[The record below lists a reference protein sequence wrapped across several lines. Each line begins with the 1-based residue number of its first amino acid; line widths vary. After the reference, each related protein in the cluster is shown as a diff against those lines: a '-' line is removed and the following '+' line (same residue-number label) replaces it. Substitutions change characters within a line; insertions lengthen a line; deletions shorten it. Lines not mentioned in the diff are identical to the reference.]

1 MSAGFATHLVRGWV
15 ATYTSGLP
23 AETRRA
29 RADEIESDLWS
40 QDEDAQAIGRS
51 ARSTTVEMLTR
62 LVLGIPADVAWR
74 LDQGGLADQHIAR
87 TATMGIRTVALLAIS
102 GGLGLA
108 RVTIPF
114 VGAIVANPNVQAWDM
129 PDDQAAGEIGNA
141 SIFALSVA
149 LAWLGLVL
157 VGRYDSVVGLLSLLG
172 ASGGMIGLAGGSY
185 AMVLLPAGSAVVVLY
200 LVRLHAVPWW
210 LAVLHAV
217 SAAGLVLLIDAFSRN
232 TPVFP
237 SAAVLTVAYSL
248 SWIAIGLALMRGLPQ
263 IPADRKTNELRDSRR
278 RPAR

>member
-1 MSAGFATHLVRGWV
+1 
-15 ATYTSGLP
+15 
-23 AETRRA
+23 
-29 RADEIESDLWS
+29 
-40 QDEDAQAIGRS
+40 
-51 ARSTTVEMLTR
+51 
-62 LVLGIPADVAWR
+62 
-74 LDQGGLADQHIAR
+74 
-87 TATMGIRTVALLAIS
+87 
-102 GGLGLA
+102 
-108 RVTIPF
+108 
-114 VGAIVANPNVQAWDM
+114 
-129 PDDQAAGEIGNA
+129 
-141 SIFALSVA
+141 
-149 LAWLGLVL
+149 
-157 VGRYDSVVGLLSLLG
+157 
-172 ASGGMIGLAGGSY
+172 MIGLAGGSY